1 MDGFP
6 DTVSFTDGELGELD
20 NSILLRQYASDQEAA
35 AVAPEWRGGNF
46 RLFARKHHP
55 PDWRQMVLAY
65 ASEWSG
71 PAQARKYFE
80 LYQKV
85 LAGKWKTFEV
95 TSRSADVVAGRG
107 DDGYFLLRLD
117 GARVT
122 SLEGLPEPE
131 TTPYR
136 LN

>member
-1 MDGFP
+1 
-6 DTVSFTDGELGELD
+6 
-20 NSILLRQYASDQEAA
+20 
-35 AVAPEWRGGNF
+35 
-46 RLFARKHHP
+46 
-55 PDWRQMVLAY
+55 MVLAY
-65 ASEWSG
+65 VSEWSG

-95 TSRSADVVAGRG
+95 MSRSADAVAGRG

-122 SLEGLPEPE
+122 SVEGLAAAE
-131 TTPYR
+131 TAH
-136 LN
+136 